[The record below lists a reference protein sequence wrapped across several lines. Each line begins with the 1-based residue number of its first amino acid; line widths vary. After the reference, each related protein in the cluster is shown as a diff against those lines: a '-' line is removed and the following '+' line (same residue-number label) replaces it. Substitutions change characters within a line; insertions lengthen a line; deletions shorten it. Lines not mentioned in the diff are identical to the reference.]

1 MSFLSLL
8 SFSKMYISAV
18 SWLSVI
24 EFHKKHIEVG
34 GKAAYDFRL
43 IGLELWLPWQ

>member
-1 MSFLSLL
+1 MSLL

-34 GKAAYDFRL
+34 GKAAYDFSVDW
-43 IGLELWLPWQ
+43 IGTLVALAV